1 MTCILLQCAAIVV
14 ESGAGVKRHCA
25 FCCRRSRKHGAARQA
40 RKAEQD
46 MEQQQ
51 ERLMQMNEQRVV
63 LITGGARRVG
73 AGIARL
79 LHARGCGWCCII
91 AVRKRMP
98 KHWLPS

>member
-25 FCCRRSRKHGAARQA
+25 FCCRRSRKDGAARQA
-40 RKAEQD
+40 GKAEQD

-51 ERLMQMNEQRVV
+51 ERLMQVHEQRVV

-73 AGIARL
+73 RALPGCCMRA
-79 LHARGCGWCCII
+79 GCGWCCII
-91 AVRKRMP
+91 AVRKPMP
-98 KHWLPS
+98 KHWPPS